1 MKAAQIE
8 QPRAQQTMPT
18 TPTPTTPQRSDPEPS
33 EGRKNYFVHLRN
45 DVLAMIPP
53 SARTF
58 LSVGCGT
65 GRTEAELIKQ
75 GFHVTGIELDPV
87 AAAAARENG
96 LDMLQGDVNEISTQ
110 LADRNFD
117 CLLYADVLEHIVD
130 PVPILREHVAR
141 LVPGGCAIISVPNFR
156 HHTVLRQ
163 LFLHGHIRYTDAG
176 IFDTTHVRITTR
188 RLIQEWF
195 THVGLTTDAIDYRLW
210 RTRETACNAI
220 TLGLLKEFLAFQV
233 ILRGIKPGGTP

>member
-1 MKAAQIE
+1 MSATQIK
-8 QPRAQQTMPT
+8 QPRAPRTM
-18 TPTPTTPQRSDPEPS
+18 PTPTTTPPTTTDPAPS
-33 EGRKNYFVHLRN
+33 EGRKKYFVHLRT
-45 DVLAMIPP
+45 DVLAMIPD

-58 LSVGCGT
+58 LSVGCGS
-65 GRTEAELIKQ
+65 GRTEAELIKR
-75 GFHVTGIELDPV
+75 GFTVTGIELDPV
-87 AAAAARENG
+87 AAAAARDNG
-96 LDMLQGDVNEISTQ
+96 LDMLEGDVNQINAQ
-110 LADRNFD
+110 LADRSFD

-141 LVPGGCAIISVPNFR
+141 LTPGGCAIISVPNFR

-195 THVGLTTDAIDYRLW
+195 TDVGLTTDAIDYRLW
-210 RTRETACNAI
+210 RSRERVCNAL
-220 TLGLLKEFLAFQV
+220 TLGLFREFLAYQV
-233 ILRGIKPGGTP
+233 ILRGIKPRGAP